1 LTINHPSILETRTV
15 DWRDESGCARL
26 AAALAQALRGG
37 LQPIDALIELDGPLG
52 AGKTTFA
59 RHLLR
64 ALGVMGRIKS
74 PTFAVLESYSVAGL
88 EISHF
93 DFYRF
98 GDPREW
104 LDAGFRETLAEP
116 GLKLIEWAA
125 KAGAWLPDADLKVAI
140 SPSDSAGDGNDDRR
154 HVALFAATPRG
165 VALLV
170 SLNLL
175 NDLNDFTDL
184 TGLAAGTNAPLDPWI
199 DGAAPAAANPG

>member
-1 LTINHPSILETRTV
+1 LTINHPSILETRSV

-64 ALGVMGRIKS
+64 ALGVTGRIKS
-74 PTFAVLESYSVAGL
+74 PTFAVLESYSLPDL

-125 KAGAWLPDADLKVAI
+125 KAGAWLPEADLKIAI
-140 SPSDSAGDGNDDRR
+140 SPLDSIGDGSDDQRC
-154 HVALFAATPRG
+154 VKLMAATPRG
-165 VALLV
+165 AALLA
-170 SLNLL
+170 
-175 NDLNDFTDL
+175 DLVLSTDS
-184 TGLAAGTNAPLDPWI
+184 TDSAAGPSEPLDPRQG
-199 DGAAPAAANPG
+199 GAVSAAAKLGR